1 MRDLIARALPRSWKQ
16 RARKIWFR
24 GRSRYCP
31 VCKGSVRSFRP
42 FGTPPRPDAR
52 CPVCDSLERHRL
64 AWLFFERKTNLFDGR
79 PKRMLH
85 FAAELELASRLR
97 RVTGLTYLTGDAV
110 DARAMVK
117 MDITRIPCSDRSF
130 DVIYCSHV
138 LEHVPDDRAAM
149 SELHRVLAPEGWAVF
164 EIPISAPATI
174 EDPSITD
181 PAERERFF
189 GQRDHVRRYGPDFE
203 HRLREAGF
211 LVQCVTAQ
219 QLVGNE
225 EVTRFG
231 LREEIFFCTKRMMPS
246 RETPYPARRIG

>member
-1 MRDLIARALPRSWKQ
+1 MRDLIAKAFPRSWKQ
-16 RARKIWFR
+16 RARKILFR

-42 FGTPPRPDAR
+42 FGIPPRPDAR
-52 CPVCDSLERHRL
+52 CPICDSLERHRL

-85 FAAELELASRLR
+85 FAAELEVASRLR
-97 RVTGLTYLTGDAV
+97 RVAGLTYLTADV
-110 DARAMVK
+110 TDARAMVK
-117 MDITRIPCSDRSF
+117 MDITRIPYCDRSF

-138 LEHVPDDRAAM
+138 LEHVSDDRAAM
-149 SELHRVLAPEGWAVF
+149 SELHRVLTPEGWAVF
-164 EIPISAPATI
+164 EVPISAPATI

-181 PAERERFF
+181 PAERERLF

-203 HRLREAGF
+203 HRLRGAGF
-211 LVQCVTAQ
+211 VVQCFTAQ

-225 EVTRFG
+225 EATRFG
-231 LREEIFFCTKRMMPS
+231 LREEIFLCRKGEHRSSMGAVAP
-246 RETPYPARRIG
+246 

>member
-1 MRDLIARALPRSWKQ
+1 MRDLIAKALPRSWKQ
-16 RARKIWFR
+16 RARKVWFR

-31 VCKGSVRSFRP
+31 VCKGSVRSFLP
-42 FGTPPRPDAR
+42 SGTPPRPDAR
-52 CPVCDSLERHRL
+52 CPVCDCVERHRL

-97 RVTGLTYLTGDAV
+97 RVAGLTYITADAL

-117 MDITRIPCSDRSF
+117 MDITRIPYSDRSF
-130 DVIYCSHV
+130 DAIFCSHV

-149 SELHRVLAPEGWAVF
+149 SELHRILTPEGWAAL
-164 EIPISAPATI
+164 EIPITAPATI

-181 PAERERFF
+181 PAERERLF

-203 HRLREAGF
+203 DRLREAGF
-211 LVQCVTAQ
+211 LVQCFTAQ
-219 QLVGNE
+219 QLVGDE
-225 EVTRFG
+225 EATRFG
-231 LREEIFFCTKRMMPS
+231 LREEIFFCAKRIEPS
-246 RETPYPARRIG
+246 REAPCPARRIG